1 MYNANAKYT
10 VKVNHNATVNNYTQP
25 RKLFRKR
32 KYTVM
37 EIISFS
43 FIYVIPCVLLAWL
56 ILSWV
61 NTVNNNLTTFEYAWW
76 NAFRLFGLIRKQV
89 NL

>member
-1 MYNANAKYT
+1 MYNTTAKAKYT
-10 VKVNHNATVNNYTQP
+10 VTVNHTATMHNYPTT

-32 KYTVM
+32 KIHAR
-37 EIISFS
+37 EILSIAFL
-43 FIYVIPCVLLAWL
+43 YVIPCLILAWL

-76 NAFRLFGLIRKQV
+76 NAFNLFKLIRK
-89 NL
+89 

>member
-10 VKVNHNATVNNYTQP
+10 VKVNHNATTNNYTHS

-32 KYTVM
+32 KYTAR

-43 FIYVIPCVLLAWL
+43 FMYVIPCVLLAWFV
-56 ILSWV
+56 LSWA
-61 NTVNNNLTTFEYAWW
+61 NTVSNNLSTFEYAWW
-76 NAFRLFGLIRKQV
+76 NMFRLFKAIRK
-89 NL
+89 

>member
-1 MYNANAKYT
+1 MYNTTAKAKYT
-10 VKVNHNATVNNYTQP
+10 VNVNHTATLNNYPTQ

-32 KYTVM
+32 KIHAREVLS
-37 EIISFS
+37 IAFL
-43 FIYVIPCVLLAWL
+43 YVIPCLIIAWF

-76 NAFRLFGLIRKQV
+76 NAFNLFKLIRK
-89 NL
+89 